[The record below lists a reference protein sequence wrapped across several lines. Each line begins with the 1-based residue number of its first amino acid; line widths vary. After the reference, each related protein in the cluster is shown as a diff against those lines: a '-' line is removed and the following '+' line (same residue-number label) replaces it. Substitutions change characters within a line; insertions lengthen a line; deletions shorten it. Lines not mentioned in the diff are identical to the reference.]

1 MLTYQAKVK
10 INEQQSIDTQVV
22 AANDLAAKQMLEAMY
37 GKGNILWY
45 SSGTTR

>member
-10 INEQQSIDTQVV
+10 INDYQSVDTQVV
-22 AANDLAAKQMLEAMY
+22 AANDAAAKQILESMY
-37 GKGNILWY
+37 GKGNVLWY